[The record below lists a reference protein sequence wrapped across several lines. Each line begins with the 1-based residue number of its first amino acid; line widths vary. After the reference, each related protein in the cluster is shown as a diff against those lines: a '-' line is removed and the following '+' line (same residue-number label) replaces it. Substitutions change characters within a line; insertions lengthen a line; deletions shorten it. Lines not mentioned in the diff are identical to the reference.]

1 MIYLSILLLL
11 FFTFCNS
18 NELIRDLQSLQEKAQ
33 DNISKR
39 TAVEK
44 EPLSL
49 EKVKKDQSKCYLSI
63 SKLHILDMKWANSD
77 INVVGW
83 TCIRKFSTLDNIVTP
98 QRLLELFVNKVL
110 IGSREKAGISFE
122 IDNEKLRLFLS
133 MLLLSGCHEL
143 PDCEIYWE
151 ATPDAFS

>member
-1 MIYLSILLLL
+1 
-11 FFTFCNS
+11 
-18 NELIRDLQSLQEKAQ
+18 
-33 DNISKR
+33 
-39 TAVEK
+39 
-44 EPLSL
+44 
-49 EKVKKDQSKCYLSI
+49 
-63 SKLHILDMKWANSD
+63 MKWANSD

-98 QRLLELFVNKVL
+98 QRLLKLFVDKVL
-110 IGSREKAGISFE
+110 VSMIFAYTKLHSHREKAGISFE

-151 ATPDAFS
+151 ATSDTFA